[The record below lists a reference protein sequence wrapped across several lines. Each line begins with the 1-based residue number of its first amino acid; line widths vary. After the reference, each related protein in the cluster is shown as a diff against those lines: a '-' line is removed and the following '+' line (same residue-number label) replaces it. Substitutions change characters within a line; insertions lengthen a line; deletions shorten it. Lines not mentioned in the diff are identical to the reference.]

1 VTGTFVLCTV
11 ANFAQSLSFNL
22 FLHFPGYLAQLGA
35 DELRIGFIVGLTA
48 FAAIAARPPVGRWM
62 DRSGRRGVILAGG
75 LLNVLA
81 CALYLGIHS
90 IGPFVLAVRVL
101 HGFAEAMLFSALFTF
116 AADLVPAARR
126 TEGLAWFAA
135 SGMFPIAVAGLLGD
149 ALLARFDYTA
159 LFLASVGLA
168 AASVALCLP
177 LKEQAQTGAPR
188 EVASGFRAAL
198 GQRDL
203 LPLWWIGV
211 VFSFG
216 IASVFI
222 FTKTYVMHTGLG
234 SVGSF
239 FGAYAGAALF
249 VRITAGWL
257 PDRVG
262 PVRVL
267 LPSLGILCLGLGSLA
282 LATSPAHVLLAGLC
296 CGVGHGFVFPIL
308 SGMVVTRANDA
319 DRGSALAIFTAL
331 FDAGVMLG
339 GPTLGALIR
348 AAGYPAMFASS
359 AVWIACGTLVF
370 VVWERRR

>member
-1 VTGTFVLCTV
+1 MTGTFVLCTV